1 MREPLRDLSGD
12 TLQEMRRL
20 RRLLL
25 GLRLWSWLR
34 PSDRQALLWW
44 AFAAGLLGAAGT
56 VAFRYAGLGLQF
68 MLTGHTGDTVPI
80 FAGLDGWHRLCVPAA
95 GGLAAG
101 LVLQL
106 ARRLSSRK
114 ATDYMEAVVVGD
126 GHVPVRPSLMRSL
139 SALFSISSGESIGR
153 EGPLVQLAAVS
164 ASLLGR
170 FRRMAPARL
179 RLIVACGA
187 AAGIAAAYNTPLGG
201 ALFVA
206 EIVLGSIAMETLGP
220 LLISSVVAVLVNRTL
235 FSDAPIYAVQSVA
248 GPTFGAMPFYILLG
262 LVCGVGAHVWM
273 QLLRHSTRAFEF
285 TRLPLVLRLTLGG
298 VIVGALAVWRPE
310 AAGNGMSVIQDLLHN
325 HEQAVLLLL
334 AVATAKILATA
345 AAFGSGAVGGVFTP
359 TLFVGATAGALLT
372 AAAALIPGAP
382 ALDPTG
388 FILAG
393 MGGFLAAA
401 ANAPITAILMIF
413 EMSLNHQIVLPLMV
427 TTVVA
432 LFTARRLG
440 GESIYRESLQSGGP
454 SLFDHEMRE
463 LSVADLMRREFL
475 QIRPAA
481 RFSELAAQLL
491 KSRRA
496 QVLVTEEGEILR
508 GLIRLDDVEPF
519 LKDPYVAETVLAID
533 VIHDN
538 IPALTPATSL
548 PQALDTFSHS
558 GHDTIPVVATG
569 SSPPRVVGVL
579 DREDLYLAVSEITR
593 RSRARAA

>member
-1 MREPLRDLSGD
+1 LVLLLS
-12 TLQEMRRL
+12 RRL
-20 RRLLL
+20 
-25 GLRLWSWLR
+25 
-34 PSDRQALLWW
+34 
-44 AFAAGLLGAAGT
+44 
-56 VAFRYAGLGLQF
+56 
-68 MLTGHTGDTVPI
+68 GD
-80 FAGLDGWHRLCVPAA
+80 
-95 GGLAAG
+95 
-101 LVLQL
+101 
-106 ARRLSSRK
+106 RK

-126 GHVPVRPSLMRSL
+126 GHVPVRPSLMRTL
-139 SALFSISSGESIGR
+139 SALFSISSGQSIGR
-153 EGPLVQLAAVS
+153 EGPLVQLAAVA

-170 FRRMAPARL
+170 LRRMAPARL

-235 FSDAPIYAVQSVA
+235 FSDAPIYAVQTVA

-262 LVCGVGAHVWM
+262 LVCGGGAHLWM
-273 QLLRHSTRAFEF
+273 RLLRHSTGAFEF

-298 VIVGALAVWRPE
+298 AIVGALAVWRPE
-310 AAGNGMSVIQDLLHN
+310 AAGNGMSVIQDLLRNHN
-325 HEQAVLLLL
+325 QAVLLLL
-334 AVATAKILATA
+334 AVAAAKILATA

-382 ALDPTG
+382 ALDAAG

-401 ANAPITAILMIF
+401 ANAPVTAILMIF

-454 SLFDHEMRE
+454 SLFDHELRE

-481 RFSELAAQLL
+481 RFSELAATLL

-496 QVLVTEEGEILR
+496 QVLVTDDGGHLR
-508 GLIRLDDVEPF
+508 GLIRLADVEPF

-533 VIHDN
+533 VSHEN
-538 IPALTPATSL
+538 IPSLTPDTSL
-548 PQALDTFSHS
+548 PQALDAFSRS
-558 GHDTIPVVATG
+558 DHDTIPVVESG
-569 SSPPRVVGVL
+569 DSPARVVGVL